1 MVLFYTCS
9 GFRNRSKCCYTY
21 FYNKYYLISKCLNE
35 TIDHTYTS
43 KNSSLQKIE

>member
-1 MVLFYTCS
+1 MVFFYTCS
-9 GFRNRSKCCYTY
+9 GFKIRSICCYTY
-21 FYNKYYLISKCLNE
+21 FYNKYYSISKCLNE